1 LRRCSS
7 GDRQLQLDEAA
18 EWVHKSLKAKS
29 LLTTP
34 AAYLMESAFC
44 DRPATIATWETDLPY
59 VDGVETERYLR
70 KIAERTVAG
79 LMRALQACADIFKST
94 ECTNY
99 FAACG
104 YETT

>member
-1 LRRCSS
+1 
-7 GDRQLQLDEAA
+7 
-18 EWVHKSLKAKS
+18 
-29 LLTTP
+29 
-34 AAYLMESAFC
+34 
-44 DRPATIATWETDLPY
+44 LPN